1 MSSNTSS
8 IADMIHSKIINV
20 GDSIEFKFKGNHFV
34 ASIEK
39 GGLITNCLF
48 KSPTSS
54 KYIEVLKNVV
64 AFTSLTAWTEASL
77 QDVLEEYYTR
87 YSSWKRVVHKPSK
100 LTMGELRDRCKLSTT
115 RIDPEIH
122 KEIYRLQKY
131 IYKLERFITNN
142 GFKVPKKDIEVAPI
156 KLKEGRAVIKGLKN
170 KEAFERIQ
178 RIMINKPNHTD
189 NELYNYIKTIN

>member
-39 GGLITNCLF
+39 GGLITNCLY

-54 KYIEVLKNVV
+54 SYVEVLKNVV

-100 LTMGELRDRCKLSTT
+100 LTMGELRDRCKLNAIK
-115 RIDPEIH
+115 IDPEIQ

-131 IYKLERFITNN
+131 INKLESFISKN
-142 GFKVPKKDIEVAPI
+142 GFKVPKKDIDVAPL
-156 KLKEGRAVIKGLKN
+156 KLQGRAVIKGLRN
-170 KEAFERIQ
+170 KKAFERIQ

-189 NELYNYIKTIN
+189 NELYNYIKTIS